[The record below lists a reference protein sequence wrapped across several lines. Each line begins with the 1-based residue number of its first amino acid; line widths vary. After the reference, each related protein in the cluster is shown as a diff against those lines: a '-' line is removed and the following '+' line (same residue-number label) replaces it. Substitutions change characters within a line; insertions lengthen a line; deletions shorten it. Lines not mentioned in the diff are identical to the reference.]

1 MVDARAVMTARNN
14 ADWYATLFAAHGC
27 RFDRFDDAF
36 VAVDPPPPF
45 HSWVTI
51 TAPEL
56 GVETQQ
62 RLAEMAKQV
71 DFVVKDSFCTLDL
84 DELRLQPFIEAS
96 WIYCE
101 APSETDLAAWHRVR
115 SAADLEEW
123 EAAWSDGSISPA
135 RQFPDALLGRP
146 EIACWGRRRDGVI
159 DGGAIANRSLDCTGL
174 SNVFGD
180 AAVMAAARL
189 CWEFGDGLPVV
200 GYEWS
205 DALDEATAAGF
216 AAVGA
221 LRICA
226 RR

>member
-101 APSETDLAAWHRVR
+101 APSETDLAAWHRAR

-123 EAAWSDGSISPA
+123 RRPGVTAPS
-135 RQFPDALLGRP
+135 RRPDNSRMHCSAGRRSH
-146 EIACWGRRRDGVI
+146 AGVGVATGHRRRRDR
-159 DGGAIANRSLDCTGL
+159 NRSLDCTGL